1 MLTVCGVMSLV
12 EVVHSSVFS
21 AALFFSVQISGDL
34 PVLAKPD
41 PSAALAPLPIL
52 SPAAAVAIN
61 SSNMAVQNAKPPLP
75 ANSIR
80 VWLRCPEELP
90 HKEPGALY

>member
-1 MLTVCGVMSLV
+1 MQILHVCSATPQCVRQLIC
-12 EVVHSSVFS
+12 VVP

-52 SPAAAVAIN
+52 SPAH
-61 SSNMAVQNAKPPLP
+61 MATGPANVGSQNAARPQP
-75 ANSIR
+75 ANSIT
-80 VWLRCPEELP
+80 VWLRCP
-90 HKEPGALY
+90 